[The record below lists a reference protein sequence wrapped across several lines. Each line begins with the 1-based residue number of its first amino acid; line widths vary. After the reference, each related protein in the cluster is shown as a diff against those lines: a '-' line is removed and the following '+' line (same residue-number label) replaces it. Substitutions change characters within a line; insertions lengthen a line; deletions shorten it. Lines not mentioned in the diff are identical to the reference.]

1 MFGTFYHLCILFACL
16 LPCSAFQIRT
26 RVASHLTTSGISQ
39 VCETDSSSI
48 GSCSAFS
55 DGVCDFHPH
64 ECFVETPT
72 SISFG
77 ANPEYLIQTMS
88 FCGGDFRLF
97 LKTPVMHDLYDWQS
111 NWQWTAG
118 ETATDDPTTPLFIS
132 GGKTCP
138 RPLLLEAG
146 ADQRCYLHRP
156 GVTSPCC
163 LHVWLPFC
171 RVGEADNPGPLQ
183 IGSFNPGQIFNHESA
198 VVEWGDGIWT
208 ASETSHTLPA
218 MCASR
223 ATFCRNGINSWWS
236 KPVSPHSSNAGSF
249 RGKASGTAI
258 FTQYHLQPYP
268 CEQPDDVFQT
278 SRLTE
283 ALVDIGEGLKIY
295 VASLYGPTHNRTLQ
309 DPWALL
315 YKIFGCACDHA
326 TAYQG
331 PAVITGDLNANLQ
344 DIELW
349 KVMEAKGWHDA
360 ALHFS
365 IKTGFPPQATCRG
378 NSRKTFILINTVM
391 LQALESCEVVEDF
404 SFDAHPLLLAKFDLC
419 AIKRN
424 RSVWSIPI
432 TTDHLLFD
440 DELLRQNDVLVTNA
454 RGPKFQEALNNG
466 DSDAVYRQFNLAF
479 EDIFAKSCV
488 DVVGNNVPFP
498 PGCRGRGR
506 MKLWKTKP
514 PVAPCIPKARHGD
527 FDVSVNQPS
536 MSIRRRTRQVRRIHC
551 LVGQLEASQKRGS
564 QISVDSVNLWSSIL
578 SAPGYHRGFKQWI
591 LDELGTFVPLE
602 CPGVQYVTYLLRI
615 CKAKLQD
622 EIAEYHK
629 MMSRSREKT
638 VTEDMARG
646 GKLTFASTRDPQV
659 PPFSC
664 IQDCVTIP
672 ISPIRWKKEGNDVL
686 IAKEGLQ
693 HLDTNFP
700 ISFQGQKAFVTK
712 ICCRHVYLDRR
723 VINRDASNLFICQ
736 TQIVADPSQVHE
748 RTRNEWSKLW
758 QREGPHDCNDDWHE
772 AFAKISSLQDCPSC
786 DFRPFESTTWK
797 ANVKC
802 GKKSARGACGFS
814 AQELLL
820 LPPRLESWLFQFFD
834 LIENGK
840 AEWPKFLNIARVILL
855 GKDDK
860 VPVSPMNV
868 RPITILPRLYRSW
881 ARFRALQVIQHLNG
895 LLPPEIATISAGVS
909 ADCICAFVLDKLES
923 AIEDADSAC
932 GVIVDL
938 VKCYN
943 LVPRR
948 PLLAACIKFGVPAK
962 YLNALWSMWSQL
974 HRHLE
979 ICGEIS
985 ETCASYTGIPEG
997 CCFSVA
1003 CMTILS
1009 GAFHRF
1015 VQQRV
1020 PDIEAQT
1027 YADNWSLFADC
1038 VATLRSGIHNLIEF
1052 VQSLRMDI
1060 SWNKSWLW
1068 GSHSS
1073 VRKDLKTIRVNN
1085 HPIQV
1090 KLTTVDM
1097 GCDVSYC
1104 RRVTKKIASK
1114 RFQKSKRL
1122 LSRVK
1127 QKKIPK
1133 SFKAKLCE
1141 PLSNGVV
1148 AYGSPLVHQTHSEMK
1163 SLRAAKGR
1171 AIGRSQGGINPY
1183 LSMFVPGDIF
1193 DPELA
1198 CAIHKCKFWRRYFRA
1213 FPQRCIVFL
1222 DKIATSF
1229 CTIKSGPAQA
1239 LRKMFE
1245 SFGWSC
1251 EPGGWL
1257 KHLLGFRFNW
1267 VNSSYAFLKNQ
1278 FEIAWSCKIG
1288 QLCSHRKGFDIH
1300 NIDVYSSQRALHK
1313 LPQEDQVFVKSLLS
1327 GRHVTN
1333 DILCKFVGST
1343 VTDKCNRCNQRDG
1356 KEHRFFQCRE
1366 IASIRKG
1373 KTKIFNWVRNKPKAL
1388 LHFGVLPLDLTLYR
1402 WKSDILPEL
1411 GSNPIPPM
1419 SEHKTLFSDGSA
1431 FFVQS
1436 RLLAIAGSACVQ
1448 CEINQTPK
1456 VVSAEILPTVDHTP
1470 FRAEVYA
1477 ILLCMQHAFKC
1488 TICLDCEAAKQTL
1501 DFLLQM
1507 RAVDR
1512 NPKICDHWDLWLPI
1526 WMQILARP
1534 KYTIATRKVKA
1545 HVQWRTID
1553 DPELRWISRAND
1565 CADRAAKRSVV
1576 TFLGHRFHS
1585 FEKKYKDFLDNI
1597 QSICDFYSLWVEI
1610 NKECW
1615 VKDQSRSHCIGN
1627 DQQPELLHEPSRCIS
1642 LSCNISVA
1650 DIDGCQLGSVF
1661 AKRVCEYFN
1670 GLHWDFEADN
1680 VSIIELYFDFAIWTQ
1695 SYVPFLVHAGKMG
1708 PSGPIKTFELKD
1720 QSILADIQETR
1731 LGVQSLTWHRAIKW
1745 LLSVWNNCPFHDG
1758 SIKVRSL
1765 HRYGYSI
1772 PHHGLTGR
1780 PSFRAGAQVHRALWG
1795 YFHSSTV
1802 TFRNLSR
1809 VWHVPPLASHGGS

>member
-1 MFGTFYHLCILFACL
+1 MLGTLCQFCILFACL
-16 LPCSAFQIRT
+16 LPCSAIHIRT
-26 RVASHLTTSGISQ
+26 KAVSHLTTSGNSYHFDSISR
-39 VCETDSSSI
+39 SF

-55 DGVCDFHPH
+55 DDDGDFHHH

-72 SISFG
+72 SISFL
-77 ANPEYLIQTMS
+77 ASSEPLNQAVS
-88 FCGGDFRLF
+88 FGGCVFKPT
-97 LKTPVMHDLYDWQS
+97 LKASVMHVFPDGQL
-111 NWQWTAG
+111 NAG
-118 ETATDDPTTPLFIS
+118 DTMTDDPLTPLFIS

-146 ADQRCYLHRP
+146 ADQGCYFHRP
-156 GVTSPCC
+156 CITSPIC
-163 LHVWLPFC
+163 LYDWFRFC

-183 IGSFNPGQIFNHESA
+183 IGSFNPGQIFNHEA
-198 VVEWGDGIWT
+198 TVVEWSDGIWT

-218 MCASR
+218 MLASK
-223 ATFCRNGINSWWS
+223 ATFRKNGINSWWS
-236 KPVSPHSSNAGSF
+236 KPVNSHSSNAGSF

-258 FTQYHLQPYP
+258 FSQYNIQPYP
-268 CEQPDDVFQT
+268 CELPDDVFQS

-283 ALVDIGEGLKIY
+283 ALVDVGEGLKIY

-326 TAYQG
+326 ASYQG
-331 PAVITGDLNANLQ
+331 PAVITGDLNACLQ

-349 KVMEAKGWHDA
+349 KVMETKGWHDA
-360 ALHFS
+360 ALHYS
-365 IKTGFPPQATCRG
+365 IRTGIPPQATCRG
-378 NSRKTFILINTVM
+378 NSRKTFILINTAM
-391 LQALESCEVVEDF
+391 LQALQSCEVVEDF
-404 SFDAHPLLLAKFDLC
+404 SFDSHPLLLAKFDLC
-419 AIKRN
+419 AMKRN

-440 DELLRQNDVLVTNA
+440 TELLRQNDILVNHD
-454 RGPKFQEALNNG
+454 REPKFQDALDRC
-466 DSDAVYRQFNLAF
+466 DSDAVYQQLNLAF
-479 EDIFAKSCV
+479 EDIFAKSCI
-488 DVVGNNVPFP
+488 DVVGNKVPFP

-514 PVAPCIPKARHGD
+514 PVAPHIPKARDGD

-536 MSIRRRTRQVRRIHC
+536 MSIRRRTKQIRRIHC
-551 LVGQLEASQKRGS
+551 LVGQLEASHRKGTLLS
-564 QISVDSVNLWSSIL
+564 PSSVDLWSAIL
-578 SAPGYHRGFKQWI
+578 DAPGYHRGFKQWI
-591 LDELGTFVPLE
+591 LDELGTFVPLR
-602 CPGVQYVTYLLRI
+602 CPGVQYATYLLKI

-622 EIAEYHK
+622 EISEYQK
-629 MMSRSREKT
+629 MMSKSRERA

-664 IQDCVTIP
+664 IQDTLTIP
-672 ISPIRWKKEGNDVL
+672 ISPIRWRKEGNSIL
-686 IAKEGLQ
+686 IANEGL
-693 HLDTNFP
+693 HSLDPSFP
-700 ISFQGQKAFVTK
+700 VWFQGQKAFITK
-712 ICCRHVYLDRR
+712 ICDRQVTLDRK
-723 VINRDASNLFICQ
+723 VVNRDADNLFLRQ
-736 TQIVADPSQVHE
+736 TQIVADPAQVHD
-748 RTRNEWSKLW
+748 RTRSEWSKLW
-758 QREGPHDCNDDWHE
+758 QREGPEDCNEDWHD
-772 AFAKISSLQDCPSC
+772 AFAKITSLQDCPSC
-786 DFRPFESTTWK
+786 DFQPFESATWK
-797 ANVKC
+797 VNVKS

-814 AQELLL
+814 TQELLL
-820 LPPRLESWLFQFFD
+820 LPPILESWLFRFFD
-834 LIENGK
+834 MIENGK

-855 GKDDK
+855 GKDEK
-860 VPVSPMNV
+860 VPVSPMHV

-881 ARFRALQVIQHLNG
+881 ARFRGLQVIQHLNS

-923 AIEDADSAC
+923 AIEGGDSTC
-932 GVIVDL
+932 GVIIDL

-948 PLLAACIKFGVPAK
+948 PLIAACIKFGVPAK

-1009 GAFHRF
+1009 GAFHGF
-1015 VQQRV
+1015 VQQRT

-1027 YADNWSLFADC
+1027 YADNWSLYADC
-1038 VATLRSGIHNLIEF
+1038 VITLRSGINALIDF
-1052 VQSLRMDI
+1052 VQSLRMNI

-1073 VRKDLKTIRVNN
+1073 VRRELKTIRVDN

-1090 KLTTVDM
+1090 KFTTVDM
-1097 GCDVSYC
+1097 GCDVTYC
-1104 RRVTKKIASK
+1104 RRVTKIVANK

-1122 LSRVK
+1122 LARVK
-1127 QKKIPK
+1127 QKKLPK
-1133 SFKAKLCE
+1133 TFKAKLCE

-1148 AYGSPLVHQTHSEMK
+1148 TYGSPLVHQTHSEMK

-1183 LSMFVPGDIF
+1183 LSMCVPGDIS
-1193 DPELA
+1193 DPELV
-1198 CAIHKCKFWRRYFRA
+1198 CAIYKCKFWRRYFRA
-1213 FPQRCIVFL
+1213 FPSRCSDFL
-1222 DKIATSF
+1222 DKIATCF
-1229 CTIKSGPAQA
+1229 HTIKSGPAQA

-1245 SFGWSC
+1245 SFGWNC

-1257 KHLLGFRFNW
+1257 NHHEGFRFNW
-1267 VNSSYAFLKNQ
+1267 VNSSTAFLKSQ
-1278 FEIAWSCKIG
+1278 FELAWTFKVG
-1288 QLCSHRKGFDIH
+1288 QLCSHRKGFDIPS
-1300 NIDVYSSQRALHK
+1300 IDVYSSQRALHK
-1313 LPQEDQVFVKSLLS
+1313 LPPEDQIFVKSLVS

-1343 VTDKCNRCNQRDG
+1343 VTDKCNRCSQRDG
-1356 KEHRFFQCRE
+1356 KEHRFFACRE
-1366 IASIRKG
+1366 IANIRKG
-1373 KTKIFNWVRNKPKAL
+1373 KAKILNWVRSKPKAL
-1388 LHFGVLPLDLTLYR
+1388 LHFGVLPLDLTLFQ
-1402 WKSDILPEL
+1402 WKNSILPEL
-1411 GSNPIPPM
+1411 GPNVIPPQ
-1419 SEHKTLFSDGSA
+1419 SEHMTLFSDGSA

-1436 RLLAIAGSACVQ
+1436 RLLAVAGSACVR
-1448 CEINQTPK
+1448 CEFGGSPK
-1456 VVSAEILPTVDHTP
+1456 VIAAEILPTADHTP

-1477 ILLCMQHAFKC
+1477 ILLCMQSAFKC

-1507 RAVDR
+1507 RVSDR

-1526 WMQILARP
+1526 WKQICARP
-1534 KYTIATRKVKA
+1534 KFSIETRKVKA
-1545 HVQWRTID
+1545 HLQWKSID
-1553 DPELRWISRAND
+1553 DPELRWASRAND
-1565 CADRAAKRSVV
+1565 CADRAAKKSVV
-1576 TFLGHRFHS
+1576 SFLGQRFHR
-1585 FEKKYKDFLDNI
+1585 FEKKYKEFLDNV
-1597 QSICDFYSLWVEI
+1597 QSISEFYTLWVEI

-1615 VKDQSRSHCIGN
+1615 VKDTRKPQGCTN
-1627 DQQPELLHEPSRCIS
+1627 DHGPELLHEPTRCHP
-1642 LSCNISVA
+1642 LHCSVT
-1650 DIDGCQLGSVF
+1650 DSDLNKCQMGYVF
-1661 AKRVCEYFN
+1661 AKRVCEYFH
-1670 GLHWDFEADN
+1670 GLQWDFEADN

-1708 PSGPIKTFELKD
+1708 SNGPIKTYELKD

-1745 LLSVWNNCPFHDG
+1745 LLSVWNDCPFHDG

-1772 PHHGLTGR
+1772 PHHGLRGR

-1795 YFHSSTV
+1795 YFHSSTA
-1802 TFRNLSR
+1802 TLRNLSR
-1809 VWHVPPLASHGGS
+1809 VWHVPPLASQGGS